1 MGGGE
6 ACGRTTGA
14 KALFCLTA
22 EIIWTGENEQ
32 APMGPVERRR
42 RRRRRGEGEERG
54 EKKCKE

>member
-42 RRRRRGEGEERG
+42 SGEGEERG